1 MMMLIVQSSV
11 ATSPEM
17 LPLDRSAEAMW
28 LKFLIIW
35 RFARLWALCD
45 GIEVVENMQRCV
57 CHLAERLP
65 KQFCKNQV
73 IIWYPYQKT

>member
-1 MMMLIVQSSV
+1 
-11 ATSPEM
+11 
-17 LPLDRSAEAMW
+17 MW

-57 CHLAERLP
+57 CNLAETLP
-65 KQFCKNQV
+65 KQFV
-73 IIWYPYQKT
+73 

>member
-1 MMMLIVQSSV
+1 M
-11 ATSPEM
+11 TSLDIEVLCHDDADRPVLSDHNGTPEM
-17 LPLDRSAEAMW
+17 FPLDRSADEAMW

-57 CHLAERLP
+57 CHLA
-65 KQFCKNQV
+65 V
-73 IIWYPYQKT
+73 